1 LVTSLYYGYDQYI
14 ETDTVFGVSNSL
26 IIDPRSDVPGSP
38 FPALRSIAYDFT
50 LVRAMAGDENSR
62 VGADPASLL
71 AAD

>member
-26 IIDPRSDVPGSP
+26 IINPRYDVSGSP
-38 FPALRSIAYDFT
+38 CPSLRSIAYDFT
-50 LVRAMAGDENSR
+50 LVRATEGDENSR

-71 AAD
+71 AS